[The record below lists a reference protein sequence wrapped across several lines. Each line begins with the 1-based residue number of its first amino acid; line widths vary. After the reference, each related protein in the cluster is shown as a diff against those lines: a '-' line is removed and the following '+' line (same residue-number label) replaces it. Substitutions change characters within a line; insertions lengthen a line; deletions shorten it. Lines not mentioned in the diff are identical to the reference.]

1 MIMHKEI
8 REHKSIL
15 FSIIFNDRENLL
27 SLYNAL
33 SGRNLKDPDELYINT
48 LDNITWLGMKNDLS
62 FLISFIE
69 MYSLEHQST
78 LSPNFPVRFL
88 ISDGRLYEE
97 FIKNTEYYVYG
108 KKEIPLPAVK
118 HIVLY
123 NGIDADF
130 GDKMEMKLSSAF
142 QRASDLELKV
152 TVYNINYEKNQELM
166 KACRPLKE
174 YAWLI
179 REIRKRVPLTRGAVI
194 TAVRSMPEGYVI
206 KKRIMENY
214 EEVIDMLFTIEDDI
228 IQLRKMEQNYKNDL
242 EAAIAKASA
251 EARVKAKA
259 EGKAE
264 EREKGICIMYAE
276 IYDLTGEHETALKRT
291 MKRYPDYSEEEIRKI
306 LKQNAD

>member
-1 MIMHKEI
+1 M
-8 REHKSIL
+8 
-15 FSIIFNDRENLL
+15 
-27 SLYNAL
+27 
-33 SGRNLKDPDELYINT
+33 G
-48 LDNITWLGMKNDLS
+48 
-62 FLISFIE
+62 
-69 MYSLEHQST
+69 
-78 LSPNFPVRFL
+78 
-88 ISDGRLYEE
+88 
-97 FIKNTEYYVYG
+97 
-108 KKEIPLPAVK
+108 
-118 HIVLY
+118 
-123 NGIDADF
+123 F

-251 EARVKAKA
+251 EARVKARAEGREEGLA

-291 MKRYPDYSEEEIRKI
+291 MKRYPDYSEEKIREILQR
-306 LKQNAD
+306 NAD